1 MRKLKKKIMRN
12 IFFFHPN
19 NVCLREDDIYSM
31 VQYLNEMFF
40 FFFGRTKKFNHSLRC
55 KRSWYR
61 ASTAGGGVSSTQ
73 YRSLTIF
80 LPFLANE

>member
-1 MRKLKKKIMRN
+1 MRN

-40 FFFGRTKKFNHSLRC
+40 FFLGEQKNSIIH
-55 KRSWYR
+55 
-61 ASTAGGGVSSTQ
+61 
-73 YRSLTIF
+73 
-80 LPFLANE
+80 